1 MSVIHTFS
9 GNPLDRADAL
19 RRDTA
24 WLARVEADFASRFL
38 PFSDLQVLLK
48 GSGLG
53 WISVAEAEAAG
64 NGAPPVLL
72 GLAEDVAHFA
82 VDVSGQEDPLGR
94 LGLGLGGGWRF
105 EDCRVAAMRLAPGD
119 AGMVAQARAQLGW
132 HGRHR
137 FCSQCGTGT
146 APEKGG
152 HLRRC
157 SACDA
162 EHFPRTDPVV
172 IMLIHAGERCLLGQP
187 HGPLVRTGMYSALA
201 GFMDQGESIEEAVR
215 REVREEAGIAV
226 GEVRYHSSQP
236 WPFPSSLM
244 IGCHGQAESQDIR
257 MDPEEMAD
265 VRWFERS
272 EVLAA
277 LNETSAT
284 LKVPGPIAIAHH
296 LIKDWASGRVAF

>member
-1 MSVIHTFS
+1 MSMIHTFG
-9 GNPLDRADAL
+9 GNPLDRADAE
-19 RRDTA
+19 RRDAA
-24 WLARVEADFASRFL
+24 WLARAQADFASRFL
-38 PFSDLQVLLK
+38 PFSDLRVLLN

-53 WISVAEAEAAG
+53 WVSVAEAEAAG
-64 NGAPPVLL
+64 NGASPVLL
-72 GLAEDVAHFA
+72 GLAEDVPHFA
-82 VDVSGQEDPLGR
+82 VDVSGHEDPIGQ
-94 LGLGLGGGWRF
+94 LGLGGGWRF
-105 EDCRVAAMRLAPGD
+105 EDCRMAAMRLVPGD
-119 AGMVAQARAQLGW
+119 AGVVAQARAQLGW

-137 FCSQCGTGT
+137 FCAQCGAET

-152 HLRRC
+152 HMRRC
-157 SACDA
+157 SACGA

-172 IMLIHAGERCLLGQP
+172 IMLVLAGDRCLLGQP

-215 REVREEAGIAV
+215 REVYEEAGIAV
-226 GEVRYHSSQP
+226 GDVRYHSSQP

-277 LNETSAT
+277 LNESSPV

-296 LIKDWASGRVAF
+296 LIKDWTSGRVAF